1 MIRECEEHGYYRDED
16 CPECGERGKFIMSEE
31 ECVNLGKTT
40 AGVLRHFPDKYSI
53 DMDDRGWISLE
64 HFVKALRNRQKRFH
78 WLRKYHVHALVETDE
93 KNRYQH
99 EDGYIRATYGHS
111 VDVDLDHP
119 TEDIPDELYV
129 PTTEKESDLLLE
141 GGVNP
146 SDRTYVHLSGTYESA
161 VEAGAVRS
169 EEPVI
174 LKVDA
179 ESAME
184 NDIEIMKA
192 GKDVYLAKEIA
203 PEYLERNEEQPSD
216 EEVEEIRE
224 EE

>member
-1 MIRECEEHGYYRDED
+1 
-16 CPECGERGKFIMSEE
+16 MSEE
-31 ECVNLGKTT
+31 ERVNLGKTA

-53 DMDDRGWISLE
+53 EMDDRGWISLE
-64 HFVKALRNRQKRFH
+64 HFVKVLRNRQKRFH

-111 VDVDLDHP
+111 VDVDLDLP
-119 TEDIPDELYV
+119 TEDIPSELYL
-129 PTTEKESDLLLE
+129 PTTEKESELLLE

-179 ESAME
+179 ESATE
-184 NDIEIMKA
+184 NDNVIMKG
-192 GKDVYLAKEIA
+192 GKDVYLAEEIG
-203 PEYLERNEEQPSD
+203 PEYLKKNEEQPSE
-216 EEVEEIRE
+216 EEVKKIRE
-224 EE
+224 DE